1 MDYAQQQTY
10 LQLQYTTQNSDD
22 DDDDDDFALLA
33 S

>member
-10 LQLQYTTQNSDD
+10 LQLQYTTQNRD